1 MSRRAEWPGD
11 TRYKW
16 PTHRTRRV
24 LVIELMTVL
33 LLVLAAISITRAAS
47 AGGGSPESPTV
58 PATVTAKVERG
69 VVDVVSTLGLQSA
82 EAAGT
87 GMVVT
92 ATGEVITNNHV
103 VNGATSVQVTDV
115 GNGRSYSAVVVG
127 TDAANDVAVLQLDGA
142 SGLATVMFGNST
154 NVSVGDTV
162 VAMGN
167 AGGVGGKPSTAG
179 GTVTALGQSITATD
193 PDGLS
198 EQLSNMVQTD
208 AAIQPGDSGGPLIS
222 ADGQVIG
229 MDTAASNGYTMQIAG
244 AEGFAIPID
253 RARAIAADI
262 EAGKAS
268 TTIHIGPSAIL
279 GVSVQ
284 DASIGTGAEIVGVF
298 DGSPAQKAGLAAG
311 DMITTLNGET
321 VSSASELTDALR
333 AFHPGDTIDLAWA
346 DSSGRHQ
353 TSSIRLVT
361 GPAD

>member
-208 AAIQPGDSGGPLIS
+208 AGYPARRLRRPPDQRRRAGDRHGHRRIQWLHDADCRSGGLRHPHRQGKGHCGRHRG
-222 ADGQVIG
+222 GQSFYYHPYRPICDPRCLG
-229 MDTAASNGYTMQIAG
+229 AG
-244 AEGFAIPID
+244 RIY
-253 RARAIAADI
+253 R
-262 EAGKAS
+262 
-268 TTIHIGPSAIL
+268 
-279 GVSVQ
+279 
-284 DASIGTGAEIVGVF
+284 
-298 DGSPAQKAGLAAG
+298 DGSGNSRCL
-311 DMITTLNGET
+311 
-321 VSSASELTDALR
+321 
-333 AFHPGDTIDLAWA
+333 
-346 DSSGRHQ
+346 
-353 TSSIRLVT
+353 
-361 GPAD
+361 